1 MSDVA
6 KETDLKQ
13 QATNQQQ
20 PALKK
25 DEPALKPYP
34 FATMGKE
41 IAAAL
46 TQAAADQVTEAQNLH
61 ERAKVVAESIEAQI
75 AEQFKLVDD
84 MNNRLRNFGQSI
96 LNAHHEFVNGKK

>member
-6 KETDLKQ
+6 K
-13 QATNQQQ
+13 QAAEQSTNQQQ
-20 PALKK
+20 PLLKK

-34 FATMGKE
+34 FTTMGRE

-46 TQAAADQVTEAQNLH
+46 LQAAEDQVTEATNLR
-61 ERAKVVAESIEAQI
+61 ERAKVVAESIEAQVTEQATLV
-75 AEQFKLVDD
+75 AE
-84 MNNRLRNFGQSI
+84 MNARLRNFGQSI